1 VKTMEPLRMK
11 SLGRVERKGVSLS
24 DGELLTMRPMEPAG
38 FPLLLQPSMPGV
50 DLAAWARGH
59 RERIDELLLEH
70 RALLFRGFG
79 VKSADDFHAV
89 VEASSSGELLQY
101 RDRSTPRYE
110 VGRKVY
116 VSTIYPAAE
125 KIRPH
130 NEGTYWM
137 AWPRKIYFCC
147 LKAPEQG
154 GETPICDVR
163 KVYRSIDPAV
173 RETFERKGIMYVRNY
188 NQGVGLSW
196 QEAYQATDRAEVE
209 EYGRANRI
217 EVEWRDG
224 ERLRTRQ
231 IRPAVRK
238 HPVTGESLWFNHGAF
253 FHISSQEPAVRAELL
268 AAFGDEDLPYNT
280 YYGDG
285 TPIDDAVIAHI
296 REAYDREKV
305 MFPWLPGDVLILD
318 NMTIAHAREP
328 YAGERKIVVAMVDK
342 QSDVEAQKQ

>member
-1 VKTMEPLRMK
+1 MKTPTEPLRMK
-11 SLGRVERKGVSLS
+11 SLGRLERRGVSLS
-24 DGELLTMRPMEPAG
+24 DGELVQFSPMEPAG
-38 FPLLLQPSMPGV
+38 LPLVLQPAVPGV
-50 DLAAWARGH
+50 DLTSWARSH
-59 RERIDELLLEH
+59 RERIDELLLQH

-79 VKSADDFHAV
+79 VKSADELHDFVA
-89 VEASSSGELLQY
+89 ASSSGDLLQY

-110 VGRKVY
+110 VGEKVY

-125 KIRPH
+125 RIRPH

-137 AWPRKIYFCC
+137 AWPLRIYFCC
-147 LKAPEQG
+147 LQAPQQG

-163 KVYRSIDPAV
+163 KVYQRIDPEI
-173 RETFERKGIMYVRNY
+173 RKTFERKRIMYVRNY
-188 NQGVGLSW
+188 NQGIGLTW

-217 EVEWRDG
+217 EIEWRQD

-253 FHISSQEPAVRAELL
+253 FHISSQEPAVRAELQ
-268 AAFGDEDLPYNT
+268 ASFTEEDLPYNT

-285 TPIDDAVIAHI
+285 TPIEDEVIAHI

-305 MFPWLPGDVLILD
+305 IFPWLPGDVLILD
-318 NMTIAHAREP
+318 NMTVAHAREP
-328 YAGERKIVVAMVDK
+328 YAGERKVIVAMVD
-342 QSDVEAQKQ
+342 QQTGEQA